1 MTDGTA
7 TQAKAGLDLV
17 ERITEL
23 ARETGS
29 GPDEIEAAA
38 REYVEYERWK
48 EAQVQEAI
56 DELEAGAPTYDAEE
70 VFAEMN
76 AILEER
82 IRAAGK

>member
-1 MTDGTA
+1 MTGDTEA
-7 TQAKAGLDLV
+7 RTKPALDLV
-17 ERITEL
+17 ERIGEL

-29 GPDEIEAAA
+29 TPDEIEAAA
-38 REYVEYERWK
+38 REWAEYERWK
-48 EAQVQEAI
+48 EAQVQEAL
-56 DELEAGAPTYDAEE
+56 DELEGGAPTYDAEE